1 MRLPQ
6 IFPIPDKGHFFSKFH
21 YHFDFQSSIPCLK
34 LSIAK
39 CCILHS
45 RQGFVVPDKALLKKL
60 KNFMGETLLNNK
72 VLLQQ
77 FVFSL
82 TMDY

>member
-1 MRLPQ
+1 MA
-6 IFPIPDKGHFFSKFH
+6 IPDKGHVFSKFH

-45 RQGFVVPDKALLKKL
+45 RKGFHVPDKAQLKKL
-60 KNFMGETLLNNK
+60 KNYMGEALLNFK

-77 FVFSL
+77 FVISP
-82 TMDY
+82 TMDH